1 MHTLGRAML
10 VALLLGAAAVTLPAT
25 ATPANAAS
33 CVQIY
38 RIYYNSPGT
47 DTRTNTSLN
56 GEWIQ
61 LKNNCSTR
69 KSLTSWKIVDA
80 ANHIYKFGTYYLA
93 AGSSVRIHT
102 GKGTNTATNR
112 YWGSGAYIWNNTG
125 AEKAL
130 LRNSLGTL
138 MDSCSYT
145 GTSLGYKYC

>member
-1 MHTLGRAML
+1 MQTLGRALL

-69 KSLTSWKIVDA
+69 KSLSSWRIKDLTG
-80 ANHIYKFGTYYLA
+80 HTYTFATYTLG
-93 AGSSVRIHT
+93 AG
-102 GKGTNTATNR
+102 
-112 YWGSGAYIWNNTG
+112 
-125 AEKAL
+125 
-130 LRNSLGTL
+130 
-138 MDSCSYT
+138 
-145 GTSLGYKYC
+145 KYVK